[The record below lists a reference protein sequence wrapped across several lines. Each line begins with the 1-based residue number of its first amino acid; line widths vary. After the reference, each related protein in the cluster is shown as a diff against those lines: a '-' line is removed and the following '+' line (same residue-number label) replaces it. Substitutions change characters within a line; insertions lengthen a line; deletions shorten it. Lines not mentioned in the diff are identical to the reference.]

1 MYVRALA
8 ACVLC
13 PCNYRIVH
21 ALYGLAAALAEMT
34 GEAALFAHDHDD
46 RHGVRG
52 PAIHASGA

>member
-1 MYVRALA
+1 MCTRPCGS
-8 ACVLC
+8 CV
-13 PCNYRIVH
+13 PVTSARIN

-34 GEAALFAHDHDD
+34 EEAALFAHDYDD